1 MRIYKRIK
9 PFLLPI
15 LITVAFIFLLRTV
28 FMLGYVPTS
37 SMEPTLKTGSMILG
51 LRCFDELQKG
61 DIVVFHHEDSYLV
74 KRVAAVEGDSIKH
87 RGEMLTVPEDSFYM
101 LGDNS
106 EDSCDSR
113 YWDEPFIRRDS
124 VVAVVL
130 FH

>member
-1 MRIYKRIK
+1 MRIYKRIRSFFIDK
-9 PFLLPI
+9 LVTAVLH
-15 LITVAFIFLLRTV
+15 LIFRNV
-28 FMLGYVPTS
+28 FKLGYVPTS

-74 KRVAAVEGDSIKH
+74 KRVAAVEGDSIEYQ
-87 RGEMLTVPEDSFYM
+87 GEVVTVPKECYYM
-101 LGDNS
+101 LGDNEGES
-106 EDSCDSR
+106 YDSR